1 MNRGSGWLCL
11 TKHSMQEE
19 FIGSSKIFCTPA
31 ITSIISGIGGSGK
44 NDGLSPST
52 VRLNYEVDFS
62 PLLSV
67 RITDIL
73 KFPAVVIGENFSS
86 EVPVTVMK
94 VSLG

>member
-1 MNRGSGWLCL
+1 
-11 TKHSMQEE
+11 MQEE

-31 ITSIISGIGGSGK
+31 ITSIISGIVGYGK
-44 NDGLSPST
+44 NDGLTPST
-52 VRLNYEVDFS
+52 VRLKYEVDFS

-67 RITDIL
+67 RIIEML
-73 KFPAVVIGENFSS
+73 KFPTVVIGEKFNS